1 MDNLEGKVTFIT
13 GGASG
18 IGLGMAKTFVAAGM
32 KVVIADIRQDH
43 LDNALKSFDNDT
55 ANIHSIQLDVTDR
68 NAFET
73 AAQEAERVFGR
84 VHILCNNAGIYLYG
98 PMQKATFDDWDWVL
112 NVNLGGVINGIQTF
126 VPRMISHG
134 EGGHIVNTSSI
145 SGIFVAGGTGIYATS
160 KFAVV
165 GLSEALRLDLE
176 PENIGVSVLC
186 PGFVNSKVYDCG
198 ETRPDQLADS
208 GYAVKQEIL
217 DKLKNAHEEVG
228 MDPLEVGKRV
238 LSSIRL
244 NKLYIFTHPEFAE
257 EIRRRSKAL
266 LAAVPKETADPR
278 RAALEDA
285 RAKLKY

>member
-1 MDNLEGKVTFIT
+1 MDNLKDKVAFIT

-18 IGLGMAKTFVAAGM
+18 IGLGMAKAFFAAGM
-32 KVVIADIRQDH
+32 KVIIADIRQTY
-43 LDNALKSFDNDT
+43 LEEALKSFDGDT
-55 ANIHSIQLDVTDR
+55 ANINAVQLDVTDR
-68 NAFET
+68 KAFET

-145 SGIFVAGGTGIYATS
+145 SGIFVAGGTGVYNTS

-186 PGFVNSKVYDCG
+186 PGFVNSRIYDCG
-198 ETRPDQLADS
+198 ETRPDHLADS
-208 GYAVKQEIL
+208 GYQVRPEIMEQL
-217 DKLKNAHEEVG
+217 EKVHEDIG
-228 MDPLEVGKRV
+228 MDPLEVGKKV
-238 LSSIRL
+238 LSAIRQ
-244 NKLYIFTHPEFAE
+244 NKLYIITHPEFAG
-257 EIRRRSKAL
+257 EIRRRSEAL
-266 LAAVPKETADPR
+266 LAAVPDEPVDPR
-278 RAALEDA
+278 RVAMEDS
-285 RAKLKY
+285 RPKLKY

>member
-1 MDNLEGKVTFIT
+1 MDTLKGKVAFIT

-18 IGLGMAKTFVAAGM
+18 IGLGMAKAFLSAGM
-32 KVVIADIRQDH
+32 KVIIADIRQDY
-43 LDNALKSFDNDT
+43 LEDALKSFDGDT

-68 NAFET
+68 KAFEN

-126 VPRMISHG
+126 IPRIRSHG

-145 SGIFVAGGTGIYATS
+145 SGIFVAGGTGVYTTS

-176 PENIGVSVLC
+176 SENIGVSVLC
-186 PGFVNSKVYDCG
+186 PGFVNSKIYDCG

-208 GYAVKQEIL
+208 GYQVRPEIL
-217 DKLKNAHEEVG
+217 EQLKDVHDEIG
-228 MDPLEVGKRV
+228 MDPLEVGEKV
-238 LSSIRL
+238 LSAIRQ
-244 NKLYIFTHPEFAE
+244 NKLYIITHPEFAE
-257 EIRRRSKAL
+257 EIRRRSEAL
-266 LAAVPKETADPR
+266 LAAVPDEPVNPR
-278 RAALEDA
+278 RVAMEDS
-285 RAKLKY
+285 RPKMKY